1 MKKEKNPGVST
12 HLAAIV
18 TILSAALTLST
29 RVNGQVIREPAGPA
43 PKATA
48 APSSR
53 VKPNATE
60 RGAPVALPM
69 RAPVTGNVEL
79 APQITLSEGKSTLM
93 RLPSPASRLAVGDTS
108 IADVILLNP
117 SEVYMLGK
125 STGTTNLILWN
136 KENDA
141 TIVDISVGIDTVAL
155 KSRIDSLFGAEKEIK
170 ITNAADTLVLSGMV
184 SDVVAADHIM
194 SLANAYIQRG
204 SRGNQSS
211 GASGSSGGTA
221 AAPAGTARAG
231 GQQANVVR
239 VVNMMTIA
247 APQQVMLDVKVAEVS
262 KSLVDELGASLG
274 VATNAGSW
282 TLGLFSNLLSGNP
295 SGISGRKTNGNFF
308 DLDAQRRDG
317 LVKVLAEPAIMSVS
331 GQEASF
337 LAGGKI
343 FIPVSQNNNSG
354 QLTIT
359 LEEKEF
365 GVGVKF
371 TPTVLAGGRINLKV
385 LSEVSDLNREGV
397 GITAAGQNSTAIL
410 PSFTTRRAATTVQL
424 FDGQSFAI
432 GGLIKNNVTANI
444 AAVPVLGEVPVLGP
458 LFRSNDFQTD
468 RSELVF
474 IITPHLVK
482 PLPADFRL
490 PTDTYIEPSRK
501 EFFIDGKMEGAPPQP
516 QTAPST
522 APRGFEIR

>member
-1 MKKEKNPGVST
+1 MRKGYPGVST
-12 HLAAIV
+12 HLATIV
-18 TILSAALTLST
+18 TVLSAALALST
-29 RVNGQVIREPAGPA
+29 PVHGQVVREAPGPA

-48 APSSR
+48 APAASR
-53 VKPNATE
+53 VKPNAPE
-60 RGAPVALPM
+60 RGAPGALPM

-93 RLPSPASRLAVGDTS
+93 RLPSPASRLAVGDAS

-141 TIVDISVGIDTVAL
+141 TIVDISVGIDTAAL
-155 KSRIDSLFGAEKEIK
+155 KSRIDTLFGAERDIK

-184 SDVVAADHIM
+184 SDVVAADQIL
-194 SLANAYIQRG
+194 SLANAYVQRG

-211 GASGSSGGTA
+211 GGSASAGGA
-221 AAPAGTARAG
+221 AGTAGAARPAA
-231 GQQANVVR
+231 QQGNAVR
-239 VVNMMTIA
+239 VVNMMTVA

-282 TLGLFSNLLSGNP
+282 TLGLFSNLLGNNP
-295 SGISGRKTNGNFF
+295 SGISGRKTNGNLF
-308 DLDAQRRDG
+308 DFDAQRRDG
-317 LVKVLAEPAIMSVS
+317 LVKVLAEPAIMSIS

-354 QLTIT
+354 QITIT

-397 GITAAGQNSTAIL
+397 GITAAGLNATAIL

-482 PLPADFRL
+482 PLPADFSL
-490 PTDTYIEPSRK
+490 PTDSFIQPSRK
-501 EFFIDGKMEGAPPQP
+501 EFFIDGRMEGAPPP
-516 QTAPST
+516 SRTAPST
-522 APRGFEIR
+522 APRGLEIK